1 MILPYFAV
9 EWVEF
14 FGAFT
19 DNMYFTVENTDN
31 MRFTKYLDFW
41 QNIYIIP
48 KYTERKKICIRKKL
62 TTKRT
67 EDEILQCIRLIKNI

>member
-19 DNMYFTVENTDN
+19 DNMDFTVGNTDN
-31 MRFTKYLDFW
+31 MYFIKYLDFW
-41 QNIYIIP
+41 QNEHIIP
-48 KYTERKKICIRKKL
+48 KYT
-62 TTKRT
+62 
-67 EDEILQCIRLIKNI
+67 D

>member
-19 DNMYFTVENTDN
+19 DNMDFTVGNTDN
-31 MRFTKYLDFW
+31 MRFIKYLDFW
-41 QNIYIIP
+41 QNIHIIP
-48 KYTERKKICIRKKL
+48 KYTERKKIRIKKKL

-67 EDEILQCIRLIKNI
+67 DYEILQCIRLSKNI